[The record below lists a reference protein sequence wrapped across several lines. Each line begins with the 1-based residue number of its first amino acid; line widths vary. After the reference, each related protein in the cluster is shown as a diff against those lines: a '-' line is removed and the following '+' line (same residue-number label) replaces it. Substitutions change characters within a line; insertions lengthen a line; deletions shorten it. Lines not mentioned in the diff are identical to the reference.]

1 MFKKFLIA
9 ILIMISFQAISLQY
23 LHGKEYPT
31 KPIEIFVPYGAGGSL
46 DLGARLIAEIAKK
59 YLGQP
64 LIVLN
69 KVGAGGTV
77 AATEVFNSK
86 PDGYKI
92 LYFANNFFVT
102 TIKTQ
107 KIPFDPNYFVPL
119 ANFTEERMGLIVKG
133 DSPWRTFSQLLDYGR
148 QNPGKLKWGHT
159 GRGIGQHLSQ
169 LLIFKKAGV
178 ETIDIPYKSSPEQL
192 AAVLGGHLDATAML
206 YVTAKDHVRA
216 GTVRF
221 LVTYSNRRYSDT
233 PDVPCATELGFPDLI
248 ITHQGFHIH
257 KDTPEDIKQTLFD
270 AFKKTFEDPEFKKGV
285 VNIGVEP
292 VFGGTEFM
300 RNSMKKAEEVGVP
313 ILKELG
319 LYDKSWDNR

>member
-1 MFKKFLIA
+1 MLKKLLIIVLVMLFSGV
-9 ILIMISFQAISLQY
+9 ILVQY
-23 LHGKEYPT
+23 SHGKEYPI

-59 YLGQP
+59 YLAQP

-119 ANFTEERMGLIVKG
+119 ANFTEERMGLIVKS
-133 DSPWRTFSQLLDYGR
+133 DSPWRTLSQLLDYGR

-178 ETIDIPYKSSPEQL
+178 ETIDVPYKSSPEQL

-206 YVTAKDHVRA
+206 YVTAKDHARA

-233 PDVPCATELGFPDLI
+233 P
-248 ITHQGFHIH
+248 QGFHIH

-270 AFKKTFEDPEFKKGV
+270 AFKKTYEDPEFKKGV

-292 VFGGTEFM
+292 VFGGPEFM

-319 LYDKSWDNR
+319 LYDKSWDNKQ